1 MHRPG
6 LPFEVTVSRLL
17 SGPYEPTFHLSL
29 TLLDTLSD
37 LDLYFALDEEY
48 HPHSDYTLKQSYYA
62 SSCLGTTGVSPFGPG
77 LSRPLCPLGSARP
90 QLEFRPG
97 YSLFARRYW
106 GNLVLISFPGLTD
119 MLKFGPWS
127 RAAQV
132 TLVFLLRDRLYGLP
146 AKLTLNRARGCPLR
160 YSRIDNSHRAEARR
174 HQFRSVLRSS
184 SMSKPRDPLLLV
196 LIFLVNFR

>member
-17 SGPYEPTFHLSL
+17 SSPYGPTFHLSL

-48 HPHSDYTLKQSYYA
+48 HPCSDYTLKQSYYA
-62 SSCLGTTGVSPFGPG
+62 SSCLGATGVSPFGPD
-77 LSRPLCPLGSARP
+77 LSRSLCPRSSARP

-97 YSLFARRYW
+97 SPLFARRYW
-106 GNLVLISFPGLTD
+106 RDLVLISFPGLTD

-132 TLVFLLRDRLYGLP
+132 RLGFRRKSDDRPTIWANSVPRAASLPEVFE
-146 AKLTLNRARGCPLR
+146 N
-160 YSRIDNSHRAEARR
+160 
-174 HQFRSVLRSS
+174 
-184 SMSKPRDPLLLV
+184 
-196 LIFLVNFR
+196 

>member
-1 MHRPG
+1 MRRRD

-17 SGPYEPTFHLSL
+17 SSPFEPTFHLSL

-48 HPHSDYTLKQSYYA
+48 HPYSDYTLKQSYYA
-62 SSCLGTTGVSPFGPG
+62 SSCQGATGVSPFGPD
-77 LSRPLCPLGSARP
+77 LSRSLCPRDSARP

-132 TLVFLLRDRLYGLP
+132 RLSLL
-146 AKLTLNRARGCPLR
+146 
-160 YSRIDNSHRAEARR
+160 SQARR
-174 HQFRSVLRSS
+174 APGHLG
-184 SMSKPRDPLLLV
+184 
-196 LIFLVNFR
+196 

>member
-1 MHRPG
+1 MRRPS

-17 SGPYEPTFHLSL
+17 SSPFEPTFHLSL

-48 HPHSDYTLKQSYYA
+48 HPYSDYTLKQSYYA
-62 SSCLGTTGVSPFGPG
+62 SSCAEATGVSPCV
-77 LSRPLCPLGSARP
+77 LDRSRSLCPRDSAHP

-132 TLVFLLRDRLYGLP
+132 MQCLLPRPGVHP
-146 AKLTLNRARGCPLR
+146 A
-160 YSRIDNSHRAEARR
+160 I
-174 HQFRSVLRSS
+174 
-184 SMSKPRDPLLLV
+184 
-196 LIFLVNFR
+196 